1 MPLSSNVI
9 RFPLEERMGDNRV
22 RAKLAEI
29 VRPARFTAAKDI
41 SAYQKII
48 DLLRE
53 KMEREGK

>member
-1 MPLSSNVI
+1 
-9 RFPLEERMGDNRV
+9 MGDNRV

-29 VRPARFTAAKDI
+29 VRPVRFTAAKDI

-48 DLLRE
+48 DLLCD

>member
-1 MPLSSNVI
+1 MPLPSNVI
-9 RFPLEERMGDNRV
+9 RFPLEERMGDNRP

-29 VRPARFTAAKDI
+29 VRPVRFTAAKDI